1 LYIVL
6 YLEIEYNKSIHTNF
20 KINNNH
26 HDDINLGGKLNNND
40 IVYLKAFQPHNI
52 VYVIK
57 NIKLFNEIT
66 LKITQDKSKLS

>member
-1 LYIVL
+1 M
-6 YLEIEYNKSIHTNF
+6 HTNF

-40 IVYLKAFQPHNI
+40 IVYLKSFQIHNI

-57 NIKLFNEIT
+57 DIKLFNEIT
-66 LKITQDKSKLS
+66 LNITQEKSKLT